1 MVISRRTYD
10 RIAKISKRFREALV
24 KERKIQ
30 SVNGETEHQA
40 KRGVDADENPKLKL
54 HKEAGWAV
62 MIHHEP

>member
-1 MVISRRTYD
+1 M
-10 RIAKISKRFREALV
+10 V

-62 MIHHEP
+62 MIHHGP